1 MLVVYLGAI
10 GGPILEI
17 ISYSME
23 GTPFQAAHACGKSL
37 TIHNAHVEKEDG
49 LQYSLDNLGTVFVR
63 YSHTVKEL

>member
-37 TIHNAHVEKEDG
+37 TIHNSHVCGEEG
-49 LQYSLDNLGTVFVR
+49 LKYKLDNIGTVFVQ